1 MALCGISLKVVPK
14 EVGQI
19 SYENMNLKDWYGSKT
34 QKKIVYTRLNY
45 LVDRKVKK
53 VKNVGDCLSA

>member
-34 QKKIVYTRLNY
+34 PKKIVYTRLNY